1 MELSYKLPVTILKE
15 KSRYVAYSPAI
26 DLSTSGKTFDGAQK
40 RFAEASLL
48 FFEEIIKEKTAD
60 EVLSG
65 LGWSK
70 VNKTWRPPVVVSQQ
84 NETVTVPAR

>member
-26 DLSTSGKTFDGAQK
+26 DLSTSGKTFDEAQK

-60 EVLSG
+60 EVLGG
-65 LGWSK
+65 LGWNK
-70 VNKTWRPPVVVSQQ
+70 VNKNWKPPVVVSQQ
-84 NETVTVPAR
+84 SETITVPAR

>member
-1 MELSYKLPVTILKE
+1 MELNYKLPVTILKE

-26 DLSTSGKTFDGAQK
+26 DLSTSGKTFDEAQK

-48 FFEEIIKEKTAD
+48 FFEEIIREKTAND
-60 EVLSG
+60 VLGG

-70 VNKTWRPPVVVSQQ
+70 VNKNWKPPVVVSQQ
-84 NETVTVPAR
+84 SETITVPAK

>member
-26 DLSTSGKTFDGAQK
+26 DLSTSGKTFDEAQK

-48 FFEEIIKEKTAD
+48 FFEEIIKEKTSD
-60 EVLSG
+60 EVLSS
-65 LGWSK
+65 LGWNK
-70 VNKTWRPPVVVSQQ
+70 VHRNWKPPVVVSQQ
-84 NETVTVPAR
+84 SATVTVPAR